1 LKALLIAGGL
11 GTRLRPLTFTRPK
24 HLLPIA
30 NRPHID
36 HVIDLFHRHGVAE
49 VVLLTSYLADAF
61 ADVISRAEARGIS
74 VEVTHEAEPLGT
86 AGAIKNAESLVG
98 GDAFFAVNADV
109 LTTADLTALLAFHRA
124 RSAHAT
130 ILLTPV
136 EDPSAYG
143 VVPTDDDGR
152 VQRFIEKP
160 EPGTAPTNLI
170 NAGVYVLEPSVLE
183 AIPAG
188 EVVSIEREVF
198 PDLAAA
204 GHLYAHPTDGYWMDI
219 GTPEKYVQ
227 ANVDA
232 LAGRFPTEAV
242 TEPGPDA
249 VVAASQAVIDE
260 GAQVSS
266 ACIGSG
272 CSIDNGAVV
281 QESVL
286 LDDVVVASG
295 ARVVRSALGQGV
307 RVGPGA
313 EVRNRAVGDGE
324 HIEA

>member
-1 LKALLIAGGL
+1 MKALLIAGGL

-30 NRPHID
+30 NRPHVD
-36 HVIDLFHRHGVAE
+36 HVMDLLHRHGVSE
-49 VVLLTSYLADAF
+49 VVLLTSYLPDAF
-61 ADVISRAEARGIS
+61 ADVIARAEAHGIS

-86 AGAIKNAESLVG
+86 AGAIKNAEALIGSDSFL
-98 GDAFFAVNADV
+98 AVNGDV
-109 LTTADLTALLAFHRA
+109 LTTADLTSLVSFHRG
-124 RSAHAT
+124 SGAHAS

-143 VVPTDDDGR
+143 VVPTDREGR
-152 VQRFIEKP
+152 VERFIEKP
-160 EPGTAPTNLI
+160 DPGTAPTNLI
-170 NAGVYVLEPSVLE
+170 NAGVYVVEPSVLD

-188 EVVSIEREVF
+188 EVVSLEHEVF
-198 PDLAAA
+198 PRLAAA
-204 GHLYAHPTDGYWMDI
+204 GHLFAFPTDAYWMDI

-227 ANVDA
+227 ANLDA
-232 LAGRFPTEAV
+232 LAGSFPTEAV
-242 TEPGPDA
+242 TEPGPHA
-249 VVAASQAVIDE
+249 VVTASGTSIGE

-266 ACIGSG
+266 ACIGAG
-272 CSIDNGAVV
+272 CSIDSGALV

-295 ARVVRSALGQGV
+295 ARVIRSALGQGV

-313 EVRNRAVGDGE
+313 EVRDRAVGDGE
-324 HIEA
+324 HVEA